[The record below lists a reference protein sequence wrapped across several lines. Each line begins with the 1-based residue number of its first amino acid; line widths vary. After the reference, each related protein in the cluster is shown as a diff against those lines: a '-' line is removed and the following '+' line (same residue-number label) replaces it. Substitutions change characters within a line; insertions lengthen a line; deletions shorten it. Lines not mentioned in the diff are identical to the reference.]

1 MIASLADQGKVASR
15 MPHADQ
21 GEVAERVRWLLAQD
35 LSTLTWIN
43 IACCLS
49 ALGDVPTSRKFQCVF
64 WRL

>member
-1 MIASLADQGKVASR
+1 MIAGLPIITIPPCR

-21 GEVAERVRWLLAQD
+21 GEVAERLRRLLAQD

-49 ALGDVPTSRKFQCVF
+49 ALGDVPTSRNFQCVS